1 MEAVNYIDI
10 IGTKICEEFLVNS
23 FSLFKKSIEPWIICT
38 NEGGIIQNFGKEA
51 DKLIHEVL
59 DTYEKDAWVF
69 RMTKVFQQKKE
80 VLKESMLFDL
90 QKIFEKQ
97 VLKIKDVCL
106 QNFKE
111 SLSPIQISN
120 RVEKDIQAVVQAV
133 NRYFKEIVKSLTSKF
148 SLGSWYFEK
157 EYRELLQEMREI
169 SIERLQLA
177 KLQGVY
183 IQKNKHPIALSFHF
197 LHPHPFGKDL
207 RFDNMT
213 SNDSFNFNS
222 NFSQKA
228 GIMRQSIS
236 SKSNSVKIM
245 LPDSPIIS
253 KDSDLIYQDNPL
265 SAFQNNNI

>member
-1 MEAVNYIDI
+1 MEIINYIDI
-10 IGTKICEEFLVNS
+10 VGTKICEEFLTNS
-23 FSLFKKSIEPWIICT
+23 FSLYKKSIEPWVICA

-59 DTYEKDAWVF
+59 NNYEKDAWMFRTTRVF
-69 RMTKVFQQKKE
+69 KQKKE
-80 VLKESMLFDL
+80 LLKENMLFDL

-97 VLKIKDVCL
+97 VLKVKEVSL

-111 SLSPIQISN
+111 SLAPIQISN
-120 RVEKDIQAVVQAV
+120 RVEKDIQAVIRAI
-133 NRYFKEIVKSLTSKF
+133 NSYFREIVKSLTSKF

-157 EYRELLQEMREI
+157 EYRELVQEMREI

-183 IQKNKHPIALSFHF
+183 IQKSKHPVALSFHF

-222 NFSQKA
+222 NFNQKA
-228 GIMRQSIS
+228 SVMRQSITP
-236 SKSNSVKIM
+236 KGNSVKINS
-245 LPDSPIIS
+245 PDSPTS
-253 KDSDLIYQDNPL
+253 FSDSELIYQDNPL
-265 SAFQNNNI
+265 SAFQNNNN